1 MELEMTFHSVGN
13 FIMPTDKVHHFSEGL
28 AKNHQPAMDFL
39 RFLQRNLL
47 WALQIGLD
55 RLEPHSV
62 SPMARKASCH
72 TTAGSYACRCWQN
85 SSRNITKSW
94 ETHGILGGQRWVT
107 VVTAPHHQ
115 SHVSHPEVLTNELL
129 IWIGPKAWGSQW
141 TTETVAKNSL

>member
-1 MELEMTFHSVGN
+1 MGAFLNYTERISLDAQDVAASGSGAVGFRGISVVLTMGYLWHIYIYTGWWFGTMELEMTFHSVGN

-85 SSRNITKSW
+85 SSRNITKS
-94 ETHGILGGQRWVT
+94 
-107 VVTAPHHQ
+107 
-115 SHVSHPEVLTNELL
+115 
-129 IWIGPKAWGSQW
+129 
-141 TTETVAKNSL
+141 